1 MQVYLIP
8 IGGDEYEP
16 YFEPPD
22 EPDDEPVEGRSWF
35 GRLRHR
41 LNTMLREAE
50 AERHRRHES
59 GVRPPAGLMARAR
72 RKVMRWIVERA
83 AEQRLLW
90 HLRTA
95 TDGHPRRTR
104 RPIGRA
110 GARGDEAW
118 AEARCAIDTC
128 SGSSSMA
135 SACSSRWRSILVPG
149 PNVIGYL
156 LHLHRR
162 RPPAVVARRAERPR
176 RVPWTIAP
184 SPLLTELRHAAAAR
198 TGGACASRRTT
209 SPTGSDCS
217 TWRRSSSG
225 WPVRLRD
232 RLRT

>member
-59 GVRPPAGLMARAR
+59 GVRPPAGLMARTQ

-95 TDGHPRRTR
+95 TDVTLDAPDDLSDE
-104 RPIGRA
+104 RA
-110 GARGDEAW
+110 LEVMKRGLKRDGDRHLLWFVVHGLGLLVSVAL
-118 AEARCAIDTC
+118 
-128 SGSSSMA
+128 
-135 SACSSRWRSILVPG
+135 ILVPG
-149 PNVIGYL
+149 PNVIGYFLTFTTVGHL
-156 LHLHRR
+156 LAWRGAQNGHRR
-162 RPPAVVARRAERPR
+162 VR
-176 RVPWTIAP
+176 WTIAP
-184 SPLLTELRHAAAAR
+184 SPLLTELRAVLPLEPAAR
-198 TGGACASRRTT
+198 ARRVH
-209 SPTGSDCS
+209 D
-217 TWRRSSSG
+217 
-225 WPVRLRD
+225 LAD
-232 RLRT
+232 RLGLQHLATFFERLASPPA